1 MKMRRKCGVAR
12 LCRLRY
18 DDPGGDGA
26 CGEGDARTESMLL
39 CQSSRGFNA
48 GEPSYF
54 DLSCSRVVVPC
65 SRCIQAAAGICTG
78 G

>member
-1 MKMRRKCGVAR
+1 MGVAC

-26 CGEGDARTESMLL
+26 VGEGDVRTESMLLL

-48 GEPSYF
+48 GVPSSF
-54 DLSCSRVVVPC
+54 RMSSGVVVA
-65 SRCIQAAAGICTG
+65 SRRLHGRVETCGPMLP
-78 G
+78 